1 MPWCFVTINITRSRT
16 RLLEK
21 VLTPTSTK
29 EAVDQLKPPRR
40 GLSPQTKHVYAFSDT
55 PRYAEEVHILCV
67 DASEDDTIVYV
78 RIPWQ
83 RALESALES
92 ALQSYNY
99 IHVSRKANL

>member
-21 VLTPTSTK
+21 VLTPISTK

-40 GLSPQTKHVYAFSDT
+40 GLRPQTKYVYAFSDT
-55 PRYAEEVHILCV
+55 PNTQRKFTYSV
-67 DASEDDTIVYV
+67 DASEDDTIAYV

-83 RALESALES
+83 RALESAV
-92 ALQSYNY
+92 QSY
-99 IHVSRKANL
+99 ISRKANL